1 MVVSNRTTLG
11 STFIVLGE
19 GLNVVSGRGTGDDV
33 SQQDKL
39 RKCRI
44 SDVDVWVVETVT
56 VGLHRPPSPLG
67 KQTRRTGDRE
77 RGPVPEKG
85 LQVNVGFHF

>member
-44 SDVDVWVVETVT
+44 SDVDV
-56 VGLHRPPSPLG
+56 
-67 KQTRRTGDRE
+67 
-77 RGPVPEKG
+77 
-85 LQVNVGFHF
+85 